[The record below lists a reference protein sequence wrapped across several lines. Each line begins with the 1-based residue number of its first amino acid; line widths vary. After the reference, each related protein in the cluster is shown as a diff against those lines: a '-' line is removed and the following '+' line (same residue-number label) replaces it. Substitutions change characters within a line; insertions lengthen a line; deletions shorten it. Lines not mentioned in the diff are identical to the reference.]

1 MLRAIKLIA
10 EKTIG
15 RSKLAEELKVG
26 EGTVRTIINRLKD
39 AELIITS
46 KAGCVLTDKSIKFWN
61 EHKMVFKKKTKVGKN
76 ELTIADYNFSIL
88 VKNCGHKVKSD
99 MEQRDA
105 AIMVSAKGA
114 TAIMLKR

>member
-26 EGTVRTIINRLKD
+26 EGTVRTIISRLKD

-61 EHKMVFKKKTKVGKN
+61 EHKMFPRRRPKLEKTN
-76 ELTIADYNFSIL
+76 
-88 VKNCGHKVKSD
+88 
-99 MEQRDA
+99 
-105 AIMVSAKGA
+105 
-114 TAIMLKR
+114 